1 MTHTCSE
8 RVHNTYVSNIC
19 TCVVACVHNLLKYVW
34 QATAGY
40 NRQPSFTV
48 DMESYDTDG
57 AVYPRQPQPVQ
68 EDNNH
73 KQLQQQQQ
81 TTTST
86 TNTSNN
92 NSQLPSGNTP
102 FLRVRQFHV
111 FAKEASLCF
120 KVIKCGKSKTREW
133 WMNSNLL
140 VCNLPSSHA
149 LYSQGDRGVI
159 DIIFNKSILN
169 ICVYILQPSYQSRI
183 NSLQRYLVSS
193 CACVDPILPPNTE
206 L

>member
-92 NSQLPSGNTP
+92 NSQLPSGN
-102 FLRVRQFHV
+102 
-111 FAKEASLCF
+111 
-120 KVIKCGKSKTREW
+120 
-133 WMNSNLL
+133 NSNLL

-183 NSLQRYLVSS
+183 NSIQRYLVSS

>member
-1 MTHTCSE
+1 MSFLLGNLGVWMNMTHTCSE

-92 NSQLPSGNTP
+92 NSQLPSG
-102 FLRVRQFHV
+102 
-111 FAKEASLCF
+111 
-120 KVIKCGKSKTREW
+120 
-133 WMNSNLL
+133 MNSNLL

-149 LYSQGDRGVI
+149 LYWQGDSRGYWHYFQQI
-159 DIIFNKSILN
+159 HLEYL
-169 ICVYILQPSYQSRI
+169 CVYFTAILPEPDKQHTE
-183 NSLQRYLVSS
+183 VSS
-193 CACVDPILPPNTE
+193 V
-206 L
+206 